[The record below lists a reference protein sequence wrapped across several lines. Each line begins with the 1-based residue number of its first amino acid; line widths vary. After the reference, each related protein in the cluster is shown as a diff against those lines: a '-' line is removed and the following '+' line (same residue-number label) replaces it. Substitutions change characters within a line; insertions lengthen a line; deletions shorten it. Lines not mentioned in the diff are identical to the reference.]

1 MDNDRN
7 ELLKALIKRCA
18 AQDQS
23 ALRALYDETSAYLN
37 RVSFNIVRSED
48 WSNDV
53 LQEGFLQIW
62 HNAASYREDLSAP
75 LTWMSSIIR
84 YRALDKM
91 AYEKRH
97 AGHTEL
103 ESLIDSL
110 PSADDTP
117 EDEMRRSDEQRA
129 FMECMAT
136 LDSRS
141 KQCVQ
146 LAYLRG
152 CSREEMAQ
160 TFETNTNTIKSW
172 LHRSVKRLSSCLEKK
187 QQAPL

>member
-1 MDNDRN
+1 MDNNRD

-18 AQDQS
+18 AEDQS
-23 ALRALYDETSAYLN
+23 ALRVLYDETSAYLN

-53 LQEGFLQIW
+53 LQEGFIQIW
-62 HNAASYREDLSAP
+62 RNASNYREELSAP

-84 YRALDKM
+84 YRALDKI

-97 AGHTEL
+97 AGHAEL
-103 ESLIDSL
+103 ESIVDSL
-110 PSADDTP
+110 ASSNDTP
-117 EDEMRRSDEQRA
+117 EDGMQKSDEQRA
-129 FMECMAT
+129 FLECMAT

-141 KQCVQ
+141 KRCVQ
-146 LAYLRG
+146 LAYIHG

-160 TFETNTNTIKSW
+160 AFETNTNTIKSW
-172 LHRSVKRLSSCLEKK
+172 LHRSVKRLSTCLEKK
-187 QQAPL
+187 Q

>member
-1 MDNDRN
+1 
-7 ELLKALIKRCA
+7 LKALIKRCA

-23 ALRALYDETSAYLN
+23 ALRSLYEETSAYLN

-53 LQEGFLQIW
+53 LQEGFIQIW
-62 HNAASYREDLSAP
+62 HNAAKYSEDLSAP

-97 AGHTEL
+97 AGHAEL
-103 ESLIDSL
+103 ESLTDSL
-110 PSADDTP
+110 PSTGDTP
-117 EDEMRRSDEQRA
+117 EDDMRRSEQQRA
-129 FMECMAT
+129 FMECLAT

-152 CSREEMAQ
+152 SSREEMAQ
-160 TFETNTNTIKSW
+160 LFETNTNTIKSW

-187 QQAPL
+187 QQTSL